1 MIDMR
6 THQRASRA
14 IMILALVLLAPAAGW
29 AQGQGQAPAQAQA
42 SGADGVGVQ
51 TVRKANDQVQELL
64 RQKAPPGSAEEKR
77 LASQVTRSVR
87 DFLDIDTLGKR
98 AMRDHWDRLSEA
110 KRREFL
116 RLLREL
122 VEANY
127 IKALRAN
134 LNYEVKYLGEKPEGD
149 QLLVN
154 TEVQA
159 RRRGR
164 PRSIAIDYQLNR
176 DGQAWRA
183 FDVVTDGVGLVENYR
198 AQFNKIINRDG
209 IDGLLDRMRKKRAKM

>member
-1 MIDMR
+1 MR
-6 THQRASRA
+6 ICQRALPFI
-14 IMILALVLLAPAAGW
+14 IMCLALMAPATGL
-29 AQGQGQAPAQAQA
+29 AQAQG
-42 SGADGVGVQ
+42 SDGAGTR
-51 TVRKANDQVQELL
+51 TVRKANDQVQGLL
-64 RQKAPPGSAEEKR
+64 REKAEPGSAAEKK

-87 DFLDIDTLGKR
+87 DFLDIDTLGQR
-98 AMRDHWDRLSEA
+98 AMRDHWEKLSA
-110 KRREFL
+110 GKRREFL
-116 RLLREL
+116 QLLREL

-134 LNYEVKYLGEKPEGD
+134 INYDVNYMGESADGD
-149 QLLVN
+149 GLLVK

-164 PRSIAIDYQLNR
+164 PRSIEIDYQLTR

-198 AQFNKIINRDG
+198 AQFNKIIARDG
-209 IDGLLDRMRKKRAKM
+209 FSGLMDRMRKKRATM